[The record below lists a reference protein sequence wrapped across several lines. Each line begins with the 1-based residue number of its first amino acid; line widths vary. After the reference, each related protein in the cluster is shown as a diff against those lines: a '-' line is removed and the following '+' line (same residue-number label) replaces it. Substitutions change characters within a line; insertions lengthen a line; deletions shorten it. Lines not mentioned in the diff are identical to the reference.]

1 VWCAQHVCVC
11 VRVRVCV
18 YVLCVCVC
26 VRVCVW
32 CSKVRKRQKVVVS
45 TGQMQG
51 MLQVSVV
58 A

>member
-1 VWCAQHVCVC
+1 MWCAQHVCVC

-18 YVLCVCVC
+18 YVLC